1 MSIKNII
8 IFVLFTFSLSF
19 FESNT
24 PVMLLDATNFDK
36 EVVQSKDIVLV
47 LFYAPWCGHCKAFS
61 PEYEKAAKALKGI
74 FKIAAIDADKER
86 SISGKYNIQGFPTV
100 KFFGI
105 HKDKPV
111 DYDKARTA
119 EAVINFM
126 FDKARSITNARLNM
140 KKSEQSSS
148 NTNTNSN
155 TNNSNQQQ
163 QQKKKAPEAGNEKD
177 VIVLTDDNFDDMIFN
192 DENMWMVAFYAPWC
206 GHCKKL
212 LPEWVSAAT
221 QLRGT
226 IKLAKIDATENQKMA
241 QRYQIQG
248 YPTIKIFSPGKGKDK
263 AIEEYQGPR
272 DTAGIVQYAL
282 DKLEKFGYVP
292 ETKQLI
298 NSEILKEECEDRI
311 GICIIAFLP
320 HIADSSAK
328 ERNRYLD
335 IITEVKKSN
344 RGKPIYYLWAQGGD
358 HFDFEDKL
366 HLSFGYPAVIAVN
379 YKKKMFSIC
388 RSSFSKENLV
398 DFVSN
403 LLNGKE
409 HLSKLPDGI
418 KIKKVDPWDKK
429 DYVPPKE
436 DDVDDL

>member
-1 MSIKNII
+1 MSIKTIL
-8 IFVLFTFSLSF
+8 IFLLFSFSLTF

-24 PVMLLDATNFDK
+24 PVILLDGTNFEK
-36 EVVQSKDIVLV
+36 EVVQSKDIWLV

-74 FKIAAIDADKER
+74 FKIGAIDADKER
-86 SISGKYNIQGFPTV
+86 SIGGKYNIQGFPTV

-119 EAVINFM
+119 DAVINFM
-126 FDKARSITNARLNM
+126 FDKARAIANARLNM
-140 KKSEQSSS
+140 KKTDQSSS

-155 TNNSNQQQ
+155 QQQHQQQ
-163 QQKKKAPEAGNEKD
+163 QQQRKAPEAGNEKD

-192 DENMWMVAFYAPWC
+192 DESMWLVAFYAPWC
-206 GHCKKL
+206 GHCQKL

-226 IKLAKIDATENQKMA
+226 VKLAKIDATENQKMA

-248 YPTIKIFSPGKGKDK
+248 YPTIKIFAPGKGKEK
-263 AIEEYQGPR
+263 TVEEYQGPR
-272 DTAGIVQYAL
+272 DTSGIVQYAL
-282 DKLEKFGYVP
+282 DKLDKFGYVP

-298 NSEILKEECEDRI
+298 NSEILKEECESRI

-335 IITEVKKSN
+335 IINQAKKGN

-379 YKKKMFSIC
+379 YKKKMYSIC
-388 RSSFSKENLV
+388 RSSFSKENLQ

-409 HLSKLPDGI
+409 HLSKLPEGI
-418 KIKKVDPWDKK
+418 KIKKVDKWDGN

-436 DDVDDL
+436 DDDDL

>member
-1 MSIKNII
+1 MSFKFLC
-8 IFVLFTFSLSF
+8 IFLLISLSYSF
-19 FESNT
+19 FDSNT
-24 PVMLLDATNFDK
+24 PVILLNGDNFEK
-36 EVVQSKDIVLV
+36 EVVKSKDIWLI
-47 LFYAPWCGHCKAFS
+47 LFYAPWCGHCQAFS

-74 FKIAAIDADKER
+74 FKIGAVDADKEKALG
-86 SISGKYNIQGFPTV
+86 GKYGIQGFPTV

-111 DYDKARTA
+111 DYNSARKAESVIDFMFEKARA
-119 EAVINFM
+119 
-126 FDKARSITNARLNM
+126 ITNARLGM
-140 KKSEQSSS
+140 KKNSSA
-148 NTNTNSN
+148 
-155 TNNSNQQQ
+155 NNNAGSQQHQQQQQ
-163 QQKKKAPEAGNEKD
+163 QQKQKQKAAEPGNEKD
-177 VIVLTDDNFDDMIFN
+177 VIELTDDNFDSTVFN
-192 DENMWMVAFYAPWC
+192 DESMWLIAFYAPWC

-212 LPEWVSAAT
+212 LPEWTAAAT

-226 IKLAKIDATENQKMA
+226 VKIAKVDATVHQKLA

-248 YPTIKIFSPGKGKDK
+248 YPTIKIFSPGKGEDK
-263 AIEEYQGPR
+263 KVEEYQGPR
-272 DTAGIVQYAL
+272 DTSGIVQYAL
-282 DKLEKFGYVP
+282 DKLEKYGYVP

-298 NSEILKEECEDRI
+298 NSEILKEECESRV
-311 GICIIAFLP
+311 GICVIVFLP
-320 HIADSSAK
+320 HIADSSSK

-335 IITEVKKSN
+335 IIKEAKKNN

-366 HLSFGYPAVIAVN
+366 HLRFGYPDVIAVN
-379 YKKKMFSIC
+379 YKKKMYSIC

-398 DFVSN
+398 SFISN

-418 KIKKVDPWDKK
+418 KIKKVDKWDGK

-436 DDVDDL
+436 DDDDL

>member
-1 MSIKNII
+1 MSIKTFF
-8 IFVLFTFSLSF
+8 IFLLISLSLSF

-24 PVMLLDATNFDK
+24 PVILLDGDTFEK
-36 EVVQSKDIVLV
+36 EVVQSKDIWLV

-86 SISGKYNIQGFPTV
+86 AIGGKYNIQGFPTV

-119 EAVINFM
+119 EAVISFM
-126 FDKARSITNARLNM
+126 FDKAKAIANARLNM
-140 KKSEQSSS
+140 KKSEQS
-148 NTNTNSN
+148 NTNTN
-155 TNNSNQQQ
+155 NNANQEKKQQQ
-163 QQKKKAPEAGNEKD
+163 QQQKKAPEAGNEKD

-192 DENMWMVAFYAPWC
+192 DESMWLVAFYAPWC

-248 YPTIKIFSPGKGKDK
+248 YPTIKIFAPGKGKDK
-263 AIEEYQGPR
+263 AVEEYQGPR

-282 DKLEKFGYVP
+282 DKLDKFGYVP

-298 NSEILKEECEDRI
+298 NSEILKEECESRI

-328 ERNRYLD
+328 ERNRYLET
-335 IITEVKKSN
+335 INEAKKKN

-358 HFDFEDKL
+358 HFDFEEKL

-379 YKKKMFSIC
+379 YKKKMYSIC

-403 LLNGKE
+403 LLNGRE
-409 HLSKLPDGI
+409 HLSKLPEGI
-418 KIKKVDPWDKK
+418 KIKKVDKWDGN

-436 DDVDDL
+436 DDDDL

>member
-1 MSIKNII
+1 MSFKFLC
-8 IFVLFTFSLSF
+8 IFLLISLSYSF
-19 FESNT
+19 FDSNT
-24 PVMLLDATNFDK
+24 PVILLNGDNFEK
-36 EVVQSKDIVLV
+36 EVVKSKDIWLI
-47 LFYAPWCGHCKAFS
+47 LFYAPWCGHCQAFS

-74 FKIAAIDADKER
+74 FKIGAVDADKEKALG
-86 SISGKYNIQGFPTV
+86 GKYGIQGFPTV

-111 DYDKARTA
+111 DYNSARKAESVIDFMFEKARA
-119 EAVINFM
+119 
-126 FDKARSITNARLNM
+126 ITNARLGM
-140 KKSEQSSS
+140 KKNSSA
-148 NTNTNSN
+148 
-155 TNNSNQQQ
+155 NNNAGSQQHQQQQ
-163 QQKKKAPEAGNEKD
+163 QQKQKAAEPGNEKD
-177 VIVLTDDNFDDMIFN
+177 VIELTDDNFDSTVFN
-192 DENMWMVAFYAPWC
+192 DESMWLVAFYAPWC

-212 LPEWVSAAT
+212 LPEWTAAAT

-226 IKLAKIDATENQKMA
+226 VKIAKVDATVHQKLA

-248 YPTIKIFSPGKGKDK
+248 YPTIKVFAPGKGDK
-263 AIEEYQGPR
+263 KVEEYQGPR
-272 DTAGIVQYAL
+272 DTSGIVQYAL

-298 NSEILKEECEDRI
+298 NSEILKEECESRV
-311 GICIIAFLP
+311 GICVIAFLP
-320 HIADSSAK
+320 HIADSSTK

-335 IITEVKKSN
+335 IIKDAKKNN

-379 YKKKMFSIC
+379 YKKKMYSIC

-398 DFVSN
+398 SFVSN

-418 KIKKVDPWDKK
+418 KIKKVDKWDGK

-436 DDVDDL
+436 DDDL

>member
-1 MSIKNII
+1 MSIKTIL
-8 IFVLFTFSLSF
+8 IFLLFSFSLTF

-24 PVMLLDATNFDK
+24 PVILLDGTNFEK
-36 EVVQSKDIVLV
+36 EVVQSKDIWLV

-74 FKIAAIDADKER
+74 FKIGAIDADKER
-86 SISGKYNIQGFPTV
+86 SIGGKYNIQGFPTV

-119 EAVINFM
+119 DAVINFM
-126 FDKARSITNARLNM
+126 FDKARAIANARLNM
-140 KKSEQSSS
+140 KKSDQSSS

-155 TNNSNQQQ
+155 QQQHQQQ
-163 QQKKKAPEAGNEKD
+163 QQQRKAPEAGNEKD

-192 DENMWMVAFYAPWC
+192 DESMWLVAFYAPWC
-206 GHCKKL
+206 GHCQKL

-226 IKLAKIDATENQKMA
+226 VKLAKIDATENQKMA

-248 YPTIKIFSPGKGKDK
+248 YPTIKIFAPGKGKEK
-263 AIEEYQGPR
+263 TVEEYQGPR
-272 DTAGIVQYAL
+272 DTSGIVQYAL
-282 DKLEKFGYVP
+282 DKLDKFGYVP

-298 NSEILKEECEDRI
+298 NSEILKEECESRI

-335 IITEVKKSN
+335 IINQAKKGN

-379 YKKKMFSIC
+379 YKKKMYSIC
-388 RSSFSKENLV
+388 RSSFSKENLQ

-409 HLSKLPDGI
+409 HLSKLPEGI
-418 KIKKVDPWDKK
+418 KIKKVDKWDGN

-436 DDVDDL
+436 DDDDL

>member
-1 MSIKNII
+1 MSYKFLC
-8 IFVLFTFSLSF
+8 IFLLISLSYSF
-19 FESNT
+19 FDSNT
-24 PVMLLDATNFDK
+24 PVILLNGDNFEK
-36 EVVQSKDIVLV
+36 EVVKSKDIWLI
-47 LFYAPWCGHCKAFS
+47 LFYAPWCGHCQAFS

-74 FKIAAIDADKER
+74 FKIGAVDADKEKALG
-86 SISGKYNIQGFPTV
+86 GKYGIQGFPTV

-111 DYDKARTA
+111 DYNSARKAESVIDFMFEKARA
-119 EAVINFM
+119 
-126 FDKARSITNARLNM
+126 ITNARLGM
-140 KKSEQSSS
+140 KKNSSA
-148 NTNTNSN
+148 
-155 TNNSNQQQ
+155 NNNAGSQQHQQQQQ
-163 QQKKKAPEAGNEKD
+163 QQKQKQKAAEPGNEKD
-177 VIVLTDDNFDDMIFN
+177 VIELTDDNFDSTVFN
-192 DENMWMVAFYAPWC
+192 DESMWLIAFYAPWC

-212 LPEWVSAAT
+212 LPEWTAAAT

-226 IKLAKIDATENQKMA
+226 VKIAKVDATVHQKLA

-248 YPTIKIFSPGKGKDK
+248 YPTIKIFSPGKGEDK
-263 AIEEYQGPR
+263 KVEEYQGPR
-272 DTAGIVQYAL
+272 DTSGIVQFAL

-298 NSEILKEECEDRI
+298 NSEILKEECESRV
-311 GICIIAFLP
+311 GICVIVFLP
-320 HIADSSAK
+320 HIADSSSK

-335 IITEVKKSN
+335 IIKEAKKNN

-379 YKKKMFSIC
+379 YKKKMYSIC

-398 DFVSN
+398 SFISN

-418 KIKKVDPWDKK
+418 KIKKVDKWDGK

-436 DDVDDL
+436 EDDDL

>member
-1 MSIKNII
+1 MSIKTFF
-8 IFVLFTFSLSF
+8 IFLLISLSLSF

-24 PVMLLDATNFDK
+24 PVILLDGDTFEK
-36 EVVQSKDIVLV
+36 EVVQSKDIWLV

-86 SISGKYNIQGFPTV
+86 AIGGKYNIQGFPTV

-119 EAVINFM
+119 EAVISFM
-126 FDKARSITNARLNM
+126 FDKARAIANARLNM
-140 KKSEQSSS
+140 KKSDQS
-148 NTNTNSN
+148 NTNTN
-155 TNNSNQQQ
+155 NNANQEKKQQQ
-163 QQKKKAPEAGNEKD
+163 QQQKKAPEAGNEKD

-192 DENMWMVAFYAPWC
+192 DESMWLVAFYAPWC

-248 YPTIKIFSPGKGKDK
+248 YPTIKIFAPGKGKDK
-263 AIEEYQGPR
+263 AVEEYQGPR

-282 DKLEKFGYVP
+282 DKLDKFGYVP

-298 NSEILKEECEDRI
+298 NSEILKEECESRI

-328 ERNRYLD
+328 ERNRYLET
-335 IITEVKKSN
+335 INEAKKKN

-358 HFDFEDKL
+358 HFDFEEKL

-379 YKKKMFSIC
+379 YKKKMYSIC

-403 LLNGKE
+403 LLNGRE
-409 HLSKLPDGI
+409 HLSKLPEGI
-418 KIKKVDPWDKK
+418 KIKKVDKWDGN

-436 DDVDDL
+436 DDDDL

>member
-1 MSIKNII
+1 MSIKTIL
-8 IFVLFTFSLSF
+8 IFLLFSFSLTF

-24 PVMLLDATNFDK
+24 PVILLDGTNFEK
-36 EVVQSKDIVLV
+36 EVVQSKDIWLV

-86 SISGKYNIQGFPTV
+86 SIGGKYNIQGFPTV

-119 EAVINFM
+119 DAVINFM
-126 FDKARSITNARLNM
+126 FDKARAIANARLNM
-140 KKSEQSSS
+140 KKTDQSSS

-155 TNNSNQQQ
+155 QQQHQQQ
-163 QQKKKAPEAGNEKD
+163 QQQRKAPEAGNEKD

-192 DENMWMVAFYAPWC
+192 DESMWLVAFYAPWC
-206 GHCKKL
+206 GHCQKL

-226 IKLAKIDATENQKMA
+226 VKLAKIDATENQKMA

-248 YPTIKIFSPGKGKDK
+248 YPTIKIFAPGKGKEK
-263 AIEEYQGPR
+263 TVEEYQGPR
-272 DTAGIVQYAL
+272 DTSGIVQYAL
-282 DKLEKFGYVP
+282 DKLDKFGYVP

-298 NSEILKEECEDRI
+298 NSEILKEECESRI

-335 IITEVKKSN
+335 IINQAKKGN

-379 YKKKMFSIC
+379 YKKKMYSIC
-388 RSSFSKENLV
+388 RSSFSKENLQ

-409 HLSKLPDGI
+409 HLSKLPEGI
-418 KIKKVDPWDKK
+418 KIKKVDKWDGN

-436 DDVDDL
+436 DDDDL

>member
-1 MSIKNII
+1 MSFKFLC
-8 IFVLFTFSLSF
+8 IFLLISLSYSF
-19 FESNT
+19 FDSNT
-24 PVMLLDATNFDK
+24 PVILLNGDNFEK
-36 EVVQSKDIVLV
+36 EVVKSKDIWLI
-47 LFYAPWCGHCKAFS
+47 LFYAPWCGHCQAFS

-74 FKIAAIDADKER
+74 FKIGAVDADKEKALG
-86 SISGKYNIQGFPTV
+86 GKYGIQGFPTV

-111 DYDKARTA
+111 DYNSARKAESVIDFMFEKARA
-119 EAVINFM
+119 
-126 FDKARSITNARLNM
+126 ITNARLGM
-140 KKSEQSSS
+140 KKNSS
-148 NTNTNSN
+148 
-155 TNNSNQQQ
+155 TNNNAGSQQHQQQQQQ
-163 QQKKKAPEAGNEKD
+163 QQKQKASEPGNEKD
-177 VIVLTDDNFDDMIFN
+177 VIVLTDDNFDSTVFN
-192 DENMWMVAFYAPWC
+192 DESMWLIAFYAPWC

-212 LPEWVSAAT
+212 LPEWTAAAT

-226 IKLAKIDATENQKMA
+226 VKIAKVDATVHQKLA

-248 YPTIKIFSPGKGKDK
+248 YPTIKIFSPGKGEDK
-263 AIEEYQGPR
+263 KVEEYQGPR
-272 DTAGIVQYAL
+272 DTSGIVQYAL
-282 DKLEKFGYVP
+282 DKLEKYGYVP

-298 NSEILKEECEDRI
+298 NSEILKEECESRV
-311 GICIIAFLP
+311 GICVIVFLP
-320 HIADSSAK
+320 HIADSSSK

-335 IITEVKKSN
+335 IIKDAKKSN

-379 YKKKMFSIC
+379 YKKKMYSIC

-398 DFVSN
+398 SFISN

-418 KIKKVDPWDKK
+418 KIKKVDKWDGK

-436 DDVDDL
+436 DDDDL

>member
-1 MSIKNII
+1 MPFKTILILSLI
-8 IFVLFTFSLSF
+8 TFSFSF

-24 PVMLLDATNFDK
+24 PVIILDEHNFEK
-36 EVVQSKDIVLV
+36 EVIQSKDIWLI
-47 LFYAPWCGHCKAFS
+47 LFFAPWCGHCKAFS

-74 FKIAAIDADKER
+74 FKIGAIDADKER
-86 SISGKYNIQGFPTV
+86 SIGGKYNIQGFPTV

-111 DYDKARTA
+111 EYDKARTA
-119 EAVINFM
+119 DAVINFM
-126 FDKARSITNARLNM
+126 FEKARAIANARLNM
-140 KKSEQSSS
+140 KKTDQAGS
-148 NTNTNSN
+148 NAN
-155 TNNSNQQQ
+155 NNSNNQQRQQQQQ
-163 QQKKKAPEAGNEKD
+163 QQKKAPEPGNEKD

-192 DENMWMVAFYAPWC
+192 DESMWMVAFYAPWC
-206 GHCKKL
+206 GHCQHL
-212 LPEWVSAAT
+212 LPEWVAAAT

-226 IKLAKIDATENQKMA
+226 VKLAKIDATENKKMA

-248 YPTIKIFSPGKGKDK
+248 YPTIKIFAPGKGDNK
-263 AIEEYQGPR
+263 AVSEYEGPR
-272 DTAGIVQYAL
+272 DTSGIVQYAL
-282 DKLEKFGYVP
+282 NKLDQFGYVP

-298 NSEILKEECEDRI
+298 NSEILKEECESRI
-311 GICIIAFLP
+311 GICIIVFLP

-328 ERNRYLD
+328 ERNRYLET
-335 IITEVKKSN
+335 INEAKRKN

-358 HFDFEDKL
+358 HFDFEEKL

-379 YKKKMFSIC
+379 YKKKMYSIC

-409 HLSKLPDGI
+409 HLSKLPEGI
-418 KIKKVDPWDKK
+418 KIKKADKWDGN

-436 DDVDDL
+436 EDDL

>member
-1 MSIKNII
+1 MPIKTFF
-8 IFVLFTFSLSF
+8 IFLLISLSLSF

-24 PVMLLDATNFDK
+24 PVILLDGDTFEK
-36 EVVQSKDIVLV
+36 EVVQSKDIWLV

-86 SISGKYNIQGFPTV
+86 AIGGKYNIQGFPTV

-119 EAVINFM
+119 EAVISFM
-126 FDKARSITNARLNM
+126 FDKAKAIANARLNM
-140 KKSEQSSS
+140 KKSDQS
-148 NTNTNSN
+148 NTNTN
-155 TNNSNQQQ
+155 NNANQEKKQQQ
-163 QQKKKAPEAGNEKD
+163 QQQKKAPEAGNEKD

-192 DENMWMVAFYAPWC
+192 DESMWLVAFYAPWC

-248 YPTIKIFSPGKGKDK
+248 YPTIKIFAPGKGKDK
-263 AIEEYQGPR
+263 AVEEYQGPR

-282 DKLEKFGYVP
+282 DKLDKFGYVP

-298 NSEILKEECEDRI
+298 NSEILKEECESRI

-328 ERNRYLD
+328 ERNRYLET
-335 IITEVKKSN
+335 INEAKKKN

-358 HFDFEDKL
+358 HFDFEEKL

-379 YKKKMFSIC
+379 YKKKMYSIC

-403 LLNGKE
+403 LLNGRE
-409 HLSKLPDGI
+409 HLSKLPEGI
-418 KIKKVDPWDKK
+418 KIKKVDKWDGN

-436 DDVDDL
+436 DDDDL

>member
-1 MSIKNII
+1 MSIKTIL
-8 IFVLFTFSLSF
+8 IFLLFSFSLTF

-24 PVMLLDATNFDK
+24 PVILLDGTNFEK
-36 EVVQSKDIVLV
+36 EVVQSKDIWLV

-74 FKIAAIDADKER
+74 FKIGAIDADKER
-86 SISGKYNIQGFPTV
+86 SIGGKYNIQGFPTV

-119 EAVINFM
+119 DAVINFM
-126 FDKARSITNARLNM
+126 FDKARSIANARLNM
-140 KKSEQSSS
+140 KKSDQSSG

-155 TNNSNQQQ
+155 QHQQQ
-163 QQKKKAPEAGNEKD
+163 QQQQRKAPEAGNEKD
-177 VIVLTDDNFDDMIFN
+177 VIVLTDDNFDDLIFN
-192 DENMWMVAFYAPWC
+192 DESMWLVAFYAPWC
-206 GHCKKL
+206 GHCQKL

-226 IKLAKIDATENQKMA
+226 VKLAKIDATENQKMA

-248 YPTIKIFSPGKGKDK
+248 YPTIKIFAPGKGKEK
-263 AIEEYQGPR
+263 TVEEYQGPR
-272 DTAGIVQYAL
+272 DTSGIVQYAL
-282 DKLEKFGYVP
+282 DKLDKFGYVP

-298 NSEILKEECEDRI
+298 NSEILKEECESRI

-335 IITEVKKSN
+335 IINQAKKGN

-379 YKKKMFSIC
+379 YKKKMYSIC
-388 RSSFSKENLV
+388 RSSFSKENLQ

-409 HLSKLPDGI
+409 HLSKLPEGI
-418 KIKKVDPWDKK
+418 KIKKVDKWDGN

-436 DDVDDL
+436 DDDDL

>member
-1 MSIKNII
+1 MSIKTIL
-8 IFVLFTFSLSF
+8 IFLLFSFSLTF

-24 PVMLLDATNFDK
+24 PVILLDGTNFEK
-36 EVVQSKDIVLV
+36 EVVQSKDIWLV

-74 FKIAAIDADKER
+74 FKIGAIDADKER
-86 SISGKYNIQGFPTV
+86 SIGGKYNIQGFPTV

-119 EAVINFM
+119 DAVINFM
-126 FDKARSITNARLNM
+126 FEKARAIANARLNM
-140 KKSEQSSS
+140 KKTDQSSS

-155 TNNSNQQQ
+155 QQQ
-163 QQKKKAPEAGNEKD
+163 HQQHQQQRKAPEAGNEKD

-192 DENMWMVAFYAPWC
+192 DESMWLVAFYAPWC
-206 GHCKKL
+206 GHCQKL

-226 IKLAKIDATENQKMA
+226 VKLAKIDATENQKMA

-248 YPTIKIFSPGKGKDK
+248 YPTIKIFAPGKGKEK
-263 AIEEYQGPR
+263 TVEEYQGPR
-272 DTAGIVQYAL
+272 DTSGIVQYAL
-282 DKLEKFGYVP
+282 DKLDKFGYVP

-298 NSEILKEECEDRI
+298 NSEILKEECESRI

-335 IITEVKKSN
+335 IINQAKKGN

-379 YKKKMFSIC
+379 YKKKMYSIC
-388 RSSFSKENLV
+388 RSSFSKENLQ

-409 HLSKLPDGI
+409 HLSKLPEGI
-418 KIKKVDPWDKK
+418 KIKKVDKWDGN

-436 DDVDDL
+436 DDDDL

>member
-1 MSIKNII
+1 MSIKTFF
-8 IFVLFTFSLSF
+8 IFLLISLSLSF

-24 PVMLLDATNFDK
+24 PVILLDGDTFEK
-36 EVVQSKDIVLV
+36 EVVQSKDIWLV

-86 SISGKYNIQGFPTV
+86 AIGGKYNIQGFPTV

-119 EAVINFM
+119 EAVISFM
-126 FDKARSITNARLNM
+126 FDKAKAIANARLNM
-140 KKSEQSSS
+140 KKSDQS
-148 NTNTNSN
+148 NTNTN
-155 TNNSNQQQ
+155 NNANQEKKQQQ
-163 QQKKKAPEAGNEKD
+163 QQQKKAPEAGNEKD

-192 DENMWMVAFYAPWC
+192 DESMWLVAFYAPWC

-248 YPTIKIFSPGKGKDK
+248 YPTIKIFAPGKGKEK
-263 AIEEYQGPR
+263 TVEEYQGPR

-282 DKLEKFGYVP
+282 DKLDKFGYVP

-298 NSEILKEECEDRI
+298 NSEILKEECESRI

-328 ERNRYLD
+328 ERNRYLET
-335 IITEVKKSN
+335 INEAKKKN

-358 HFDFEDKL
+358 HFDFEEKL

-379 YKKKMFSIC
+379 YKKKMYSIC

-403 LLNGKE
+403 LLNGRE
-409 HLSKLPDGI
+409 HLSKLPEGI
-418 KIKKVDPWDKK
+418 KIKKVDKWDGN

-436 DDVDDL
+436 DDDDL

>member
-1 MSIKNII
+1 MSFKFLC
-8 IFVLFTFSLSF
+8 IFVLISLSYSF
-19 FESNT
+19 FDSNT
-24 PVMLLDATNFDK
+24 PVILLNGDNFEK
-36 EVVQSKDIVLV
+36 EVVKSKDIWLI
-47 LFYAPWCGHCKAFS
+47 LFYAPWCGHCQAFS

-74 FKIAAIDADKER
+74 FKIGAVDADKEKALG
-86 SISGKYNIQGFPTV
+86 GKYGIQGFPTV

-111 DYDKARTA
+111 DYNSARKAESVIDFMFEKARA
-119 EAVINFM
+119 
-126 FDKARSITNARLNM
+126 ITNARLGM
-140 KKSEQSSS
+140 KKNSS
-148 NTNTNSN
+148 
-155 TNNSNQQQ
+155 TNNNAGSQQHQQQQQQ
-163 QQKKKAPEAGNEKD
+163 QQKQKASEPGNEKD
-177 VIVLTDDNFDDMIFN
+177 VILLTDDNFDSTVFN
-192 DENMWMVAFYAPWC
+192 DESMWLIAFYAPWC

-212 LPEWVSAAT
+212 LPEWTAAAT

-226 IKLAKIDATENQKMA
+226 VKIAKVDATVHQKLA

-248 YPTIKIFSPGKGKDK
+248 YPTIKIFSPGKGEDK
-263 AIEEYQGPR
+263 KVEEYQGPR
-272 DTAGIVQYAL
+272 DTSGIVQYAL
-282 DKLEKFGYVP
+282 DKLEKYGYVP

-298 NSEILKEECEDRI
+298 NSEILKEECESRV
-311 GICIIAFLP
+311 GICVIVFLP
-320 HIADSSAK
+320 HIADSSSK

-335 IITEVKKSN
+335 IIKDAKKSN

-379 YKKKMFSIC
+379 YKKKMYSIC

-398 DFVSN
+398 SFISN

-418 KIKKVDPWDKK
+418 IIKKVDKWDGK

-436 DDVDDL
+436 DDDDL

>member
-1 MSIKNII
+1 MSIKTLLIASLI
-8 IFVLFTFSLSF
+8 ALSLSF
-19 FESNT
+19 FESGT
-24 PVMLLDATNFDK
+24 PVILLDGNNFEK
-36 EVVQSKDIVLV
+36 EVVQSKDIWLI
-47 LFYAPWCGHCKAFS
+47 LFYAPWCGHCQAFS

-74 FKIAAIDADKER
+74 FKIGAIDADKER
-86 SISGKYNIQGFPTV
+86 AIGGKYGIKGFPTV
-100 KFFGI
+100 KFFGL

-119 EAVINFM
+119 QAVIDFM
-126 FDKARSITNARLNM
+126 FDKARSIVNARLNL
-140 KKSEQSSS
+140 KKTEQ
-148 NTNTNSN
+148 TNTNSN
-155 TNNSNQQQ
+155 SNANKNNNSNQQR
-163 QQKKKAPEAGNEKD
+163 KAPEAGNEKD
-177 VIVLTDDNFDDMIFN
+177 VIELTDDNFDDMIFN
-192 DENMWMVAFYAPWC
+192 DDSMWLVAFYAPWC

-226 IKLAKIDATENQKMA
+226 MKLAKLDATVNQKMA

-263 AIEEYQGPR
+263 TTEEYNGPR

-282 DKLEKFGYVP
+282 DKLDKFGYVP

-298 NSEILKEECEDRI
+298 DNEVLKEECESRI

-328 ERNRYLD
+328 ERNRYLET
-335 IITEVKKSN
+335 INEAKKKT

-358 HFDFEDKL
+358 HFDFEEKL

-388 RSSFSKENLV
+388 RSSFSKENLA
-398 DFVSN
+398 DFVSS

-409 HLSKLPDGI
+409 HLSKLPEGI
-418 KIKKVDPWDKK
+418 KIKKVEKWDGN

-436 DDVDDL
+436 DSDDL

>member
-1 MSIKNII
+1 MSIKTIL
-8 IFVLFTFSLSF
+8 IFLLFSFSLTF

-24 PVMLLDATNFDK
+24 PVILLDGTNFEK
-36 EVVQSKDIVLV
+36 EVVQSKDIWLV

-74 FKIAAIDADKER
+74 FKIGAIDADKER
-86 SISGKYNIQGFPTV
+86 SIGGKYNIQGFPTV

-119 EAVINFM
+119 DAVINFM
-126 FDKARSITNARLNM
+126 FDKARAIANARLNM
-140 KKSEQSSS
+140 KKSDQSSGS
-148 NTNTNSN
+148 TNTNSN
-155 TNNSNQQQ
+155 QHQQQ
-163 QQKKKAPEAGNEKD
+163 QQQQQRKAPEAGNEKD
-177 VIVLTDDNFDDMIFN
+177 VIVLTDDNFDDLIFN
-192 DENMWMVAFYAPWC
+192 DESMWLVAFYAPWC
-206 GHCKKL
+206 GHCQKL

-226 IKLAKIDATENQKMA
+226 VKLAKIDATENQKMA

-248 YPTIKIFSPGKGKDK
+248 YPTIKIFAPGKGKEK
-263 AIEEYQGPR
+263 TVEEYQGPR
-272 DTAGIVQYAL
+272 DTSGIVQYAL
-282 DKLEKFGYVP
+282 DKLDKFGYVP

-298 NSEILKEECEDRI
+298 NSEILKEECESRI

-335 IITEVKKSN
+335 IINQAKKGN

-388 RSSFSKENLV
+388 RSSFSKENLQ

-409 HLSKLPDGI
+409 HLSKLPEGI
-418 KIKKVDPWDKK
+418 KIKKVDKWDGN

-436 DDVDDL
+436 DDDDL